1 MAINT
6 AANNPLASVGGAY
19 QSALNRWLTR
29 QKQSAQQ
36 FQGAADPLQ
45 QAVSSFQPGGS
56 FGAGR
61 IADLE
66 AGARKSK
73 ALAMSNQVASGMSSG
88 SLATSTGLRVDADL
102 AQAKLGVEDT
112 RTQFLN
118 QARQALS
125 GLRGQQASQTGA
137 TSDPFFN
144 TAISSQVAAQ
154 GQELGFISGRSSP
167 IAQRRQLDAAKKEAD
182 RAYDLQV
189 KQLEAKTAKPA
200 TSGDRIGAKY

>member
-1 MAINT
+1 MAIT
-6 AANNPLASVGGAY
+6 ATGGGPLATVDTAY
-19 QSALNRWLTR
+19 QSALNRWLQR
-29 QKQSAQQ
+29 QKQSTQE

-45 QAVSSFQPGGS
+45 QAVGMFQPGGG

-73 ALAMSNQVASGMSSG
+73 ALAQSNQVASGMSSG
-88 SLATSTGLRVDADL
+88 SLATSTGLRVDSDL
-102 AQAKLGVEDT
+102 ARAKLGVEDT

-118 QARQALS
+118 QALQALS

-137 TSDPFFN
+137 TSDPFIN
-144 TAISSQVAAQ
+144 TAISTKVAAQ
-154 GQELGFISGRSSP
+154 GQELSYASGQADRA
-167 IAQRRQLDAAKKEAD
+167 AQRRQLDAAKKQAD

-189 KQLEAKTAKPA
+189 KQLEAKTVKPGPA
-200 TSGDRIGAKY
+200 GGGGLRY